1 MAGFD
6 IDTKKKRHKNN
17 DDFTYMA
24 RESLVYKIVRY
35 VFLVFAS
42 LFVIIPL
49 IPLIFMAFKTGAEY
63 SSTSVLEAPKSFLN
77 FYNFKYAL
85 EVGKLGKAFLNTAI
99 ILTISL
105 AIQVTL
111 TAMVAYVL
119 GRFEFMGK
127 KIVKTLFTLTMFIPI
142 VATQTLVF
150 RMMYAVKL
158 INTMW
163 SVVLLYSGV
172 GIVGIYI
179 MLNQLES
186 ISKEIDEA
194 ALIDGAG
201 YFRTFATIVFPLM
214 KPACTTLI
222 IINGIG
228 LYNDFYIPNLY
239 LNRDVQTFTVA
250 LYKFFGSM
258 ATPFE
263 IVAAAIIIGM
273 IPIMIVFIFL
283 QKYIYNGLAGS
294 VKM

>member
-1 MAGFD
+1 MANE
-6 IDTKKKRHKNN
+6 T
-17 DDFTYMA
+17 T
-24 RESLVYKIVRY
+24 VYKIVRY
-35 VFLVFAS
+35 VFLVLAS
-42 LFVIIPL
+42 IFVFIPL

-63 SSTSVLEAPKSFLN
+63 SATSVLEAPKSFLN
-77 FYNFKYAL
+77 FYNFAYAIR
-85 EVGKLGKAFLNTAI
+85 VGNLGKAFLNTAI

-105 AIQVTL
+105 ALQVTG

-119 GRFEFMGK
+119 SRFDFFGK
-127 KIVKTLFTLTMFIPI
+127 KVVKMLFTLTMFIPV
-142 VATQTLVF
+142 VATQNLIF

-158 INTMW
+158 VNTMW
-163 SVVLLYSGV
+163 SVIILYSGV

-179 MLNQLES
+179 MLNQLDS

-201 YFRTFATIVFPLM
+201 FFRTFVQIVFPLM
-214 KPACTTLI
+214 KPACTTLV

-263 IVAAAIIIGM
+263 IVSAAIIIGM

>member
-1 MAGFD
+1 M
-6 IDTKKKRHKNN
+6 
-17 DDFTYMA
+17 TY
-24 RESLVYKIVRY
+24 ETTTYKVVRY
-35 VFLVFAS
+35 VVLVLAS
-42 LFVIIPL
+42 IFVIIPL

-63 SSTSVLEAPKSFLN
+63 SSTSVLTAPESFFN
-77 FYNFKYAL
+77 FYNFSYAIR
-85 EVGKLGKAFLNTAI
+85 VGNLGKAFINTAI

-105 AIQVTL
+105 AFQVTG

-119 GRFEFMGK
+119 SRFDFMGK
-127 KIVKTLFTLTMFIPI
+127 KIVKTLFTLTMFIPV
-142 VATQTLVF
+142 VATQNLIF

-158 INTMW
+158 VNTMW
-163 SVVLLYSGV
+163 SVIILYSGV

-179 MLNQLES
+179 MLNQLDS

-201 YFRTFATIVFPLM
+201 YFRTFVQIIFPLM
-214 KPACTTLI
+214 KPACTTLV

>member
-1 MAGFD
+1 MNE
-6 IDTKKKRHKNN
+6 TK
-17 DDFTYMA
+17 
-24 RESLVYKIVRY
+24 LYKVIRY
-35 VFLVFAS
+35 IFLIGACI
-42 LFVIIPL
+42 FVIIPL
-49 IPLIFMAFKTGAEY
+49 VPLIFMAFKTGAEY
-63 SSTSVLEAPKSFLN
+63 SSTSVLEPPKNFLN
-77 FYNFKYAL
+77 TYNFKYAIR
-85 EVGKLGKAFLNTAI
+85 VGNLGKAFLNTAI

-111 TAMVAYVL
+111 TCMVSYVL
-119 GRFEFMGK
+119 HRFDFKLK
-127 KIVKTLFTLTMFIPI
+127 KAVKIMFTLTMFIPV
-142 VATQTLVF
+142 VATQNLIF
-150 RMMYAVKL
+150 RMMYAVGL
-158 INTMW
+158 VNTMW
-163 SVVLLYSGV
+163 SVILLYSGV

-179 MLNQLES
+179 MLNQLDG

-194 ALIDGAG
+194 AYIDGAG
-201 YFRTFATIVFPLM
+201 YFYTFARIIFPLM
-214 KPACTTLI
+214 KPACTTMI

-273 IPIMIVFIFL
+273 IPIIIVFIFL

>member
-1 MAGFD
+1 M
-6 IDTKKKRHKNN
+6 NN
-17 DDFTYMA
+17 ET
-24 RESLVYKIVRY
+24 RLYKVVRY

-42 LFVIIPL
+42 IFVIVPL
-49 IPLIFMAFKTGAEY
+49 VPLVFMAFKTGAEY
-63 SSTSVLEAPKSFLN
+63 SSTSVLEPPKNWLN
-77 FYNFKYAL
+77 MYNFSYAVR
-85 EVGKLGKAFLNTAI
+85 VGKLGKAFLNTAI

-105 AIQVTL
+105 AVQVTF
-111 TAMVAYVL
+111 TAMVAYIL
-119 GRFEFMGK
+119 HRFDFVGK
-127 KIVKTLFTLTMFIPI
+127 KIVKVMFTLTMFIPV
-142 VATQTLVF
+142 VATQTLIF

-163 SVVLLYSGV
+163 SVIILYSGV
-172 GIVGIYI
+172 GIIGIYV
-179 MLNQLES
+179 MLNQLDS

-194 ALIDGAG
+194 AMIDGAG
-201 YFRTFATIVFPLM
+201 YFYTFAKIIFPLM
-214 KPACTTLI
+214 KPACTTMV

-239 LNRDVQTFTVA
+239 LNKDVQTFTVA

-258 ATPFE
+258 STPFE
-263 IVAAAIIIGM
+263 IVASAIIIGM

>member
-1 MAGFD
+1 MM
-6 IDTKKKRHKNN
+6 K
-17 DDFTYMA
+17 
-24 RESLVYKIVRY
+24 ESRAYKIVRY

-42 LFVIIPL
+42 LFVIVPL

-63 SSTSVLEAPKSFLN
+63 SSTSVLEPPKSFLN
-77 FYNFKYAL
+77 FYNFIYAIK
-85 EVGKLGKAFLNTAI
+85 VGKLGKALLNTAI
-99 ILTISL
+99 ILAISL
-105 AIQVTL
+105 TLQVTF
-111 TAMVAYVL
+111 TSMVAYVL
-119 GRFEFMGK
+119 SRFDFMGK
-127 KIVKTLFTLTMFIPI
+127 KIVKMLFTLTMFIPV
-142 VATQTLVF
+142 VATQTLIF

-163 SVVLLYSGV
+163 SVIILYSGV

-179 MLNQLES
+179 MLNQLDS
-186 ISKEIDEA
+186 ISKELDEA
-194 ALIDGAG
+194 AYIDGAG
-201 YFRTFATIVFPLM
+201 YFRTFFTIVFPLM
-214 KPACTTLI
+214 KPACTTLV

-263 IVAAAIIIGM
+263 IVSAAIIIGM

-283 QKYIYNGLAGS
+283 QKYIYNGLAGA